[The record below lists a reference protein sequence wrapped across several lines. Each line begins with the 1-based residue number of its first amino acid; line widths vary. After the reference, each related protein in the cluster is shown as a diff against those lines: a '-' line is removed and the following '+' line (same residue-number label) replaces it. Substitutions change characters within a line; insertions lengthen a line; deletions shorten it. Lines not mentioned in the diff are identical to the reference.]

1 MEIHEITKHAT
12 KHISFRSNPEIERK
26 VNCFLA
32 AGGDNADANILKSD
46 ASSTS
51 VVQRQKAINEN
62 ANILKSDVQ
71 RHFSHRGKR
80 RSSSGVKQ
88 NGKGL
93 RPL

>member
-46 ASSTS
+46 ASSTF

-71 RHFSHRGKR
+71 RHFFHRGKR
-80 RSSSGVKQ
+80 RLSSDVRRS
-88 NGKGL
+88 GKGP